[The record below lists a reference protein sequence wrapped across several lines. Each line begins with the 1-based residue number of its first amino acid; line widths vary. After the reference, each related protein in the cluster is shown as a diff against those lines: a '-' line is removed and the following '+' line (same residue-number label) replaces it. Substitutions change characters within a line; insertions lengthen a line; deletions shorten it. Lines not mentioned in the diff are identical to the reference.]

1 MKKDI
6 SNIGEF
12 VMKRIS
18 VSLIALVLSLIMLLC
33 ACTPVANDTSS
44 KEMSEN
50 NSQTVSEE
58 STVEESEAEESRVMI
73 TIKDSADYKNV
84 ALEKSYKRT
93 SLYPNDNSPSYP
105 DTSNKEMTDG
115 KIPTTSASYS
125 DGAYAGFNKNSED
138 YVLNGYSAVTVDL
151 GELYY
156 LDKFVSYTGSDAFTS
171 VGISAPS
178 MVMVYVSEDGVAW
191 NKLGESKYECED
203 GSKLGKFVLETEYAV
218 SGQYVQ
224 YRFVGNLNWMMIAE
238 VEAYG
243 IKGEESIPFY
253 KTENEIS
260 FLFIGNS
267 TTYYFNIPYEFLK
280 ITESA
285 GVNTD
290 VTLCTYGGAYL
301 SQFADSTTTMG
312 KLLKEKLAATKYD
325 FIVLQDNGNA
335 DHSDS
340 KPAMDKLIPMVEK
353 NGAKPVLYKRYS
365 SNDDPAQRPASA
377 LRHHKNY
384 TQLAEDFN
392 IDMNAPV
399 ADAFLICN
407 QKYPSIN
414 LYHTDNSHHS
424 AVGAYLSACVMAMTF
439 LDIDEADITYNA
451 NLDPDV
457 AAKLRECARI
467 ACETG
472 YDFPEN

>member
-1 MKKDI
+1 MKKTI
-6 SNIGEF
+6 
-12 VMKRIS
+12 
-18 VSLIALVLSLIMLLC
+18 VSFLALTLALMMLLC
-33 ACTPVANDTSS
+33 SCTPNDTASDS
-44 KEMSEN
+44 LSIDNSELT
-50 NSQTVSEE
+50 SEIEE
-58 STVEESEAEESRVMI
+58 STDESEPEESRVMI

-84 ALEKSYKRT
+84 AFEKLYTRT

-105 DTSNKEMTDG
+105 DTNNKEMTDG
-115 KIPTTSASYS
+115 KIPTSSANYS

-178 MVMVYVSEDGVAW
+178 MVMVYVSEDGAAW

-224 YRFVGNLNWMMIAE
+224 YRFVGNLNWMMVAE

-253 KTENEIS
+253 DTINEIS

-285 GVNTD
+285 GVKTD
-290 VTLCTYGGAYL
+290 VNLCTYGGAYL
-301 SQFADSTTTMG
+301 SQFADGTTTMG

-335 DHSDS
+335 DYSDS

-384 TQLAEDFN
+384 IQLAKDFN

-424 AVGAYLSACVMAMTF
+424 TVGAYLSACVMAMTF
-439 LDIDEADITYNA
+439 LDIDESDITYNA
-451 NLDPDV
+451 NLEPDV

-472 YDFPEN
+472 YDFPED

>member
-1 MKKDI
+1 MKKTI
-6 SNIGEF
+6 
-12 VMKRIS
+12 
-18 VSLIALVLSLIMLLC
+18 VSFLALTLALMMLLC
-33 ACTPVANDTSS
+33 SCTPNDTASDS
-44 KEMSEN
+44 PSIDNSELT
-50 NSQTVSEE
+50 SEIEE
-58 STVEESEAEESRVMI
+58 STDESEPEESRVMI

-84 ALEKSYKRT
+84 AFEKLYTRT

-115 KIPTTSASYS
+115 KIPTSSANYS

-178 MVMVYVSEDGVAW
+178 MVMVYVSEDGAAW

-224 YRFVGNLNWMMIAE
+224 YRFVGNLNWMMVAE

-253 KTENEIS
+253 DTISEIS

-285 GVNTD
+285 GVKTD
-290 VTLCTYGGAYL
+290 VNLCTYGGAYL
-301 SQFADSTTTMG
+301 SQFADGTTTMG

-335 DHSDS
+335 DYSDS

-384 TQLAEDFN
+384 IQLAKDFN

-424 AVGAYLSACVMAMTF
+424 TVGAYLSACVMAMTF
-439 LDIDEADITYNA
+439 LDIDESDITYNA
-451 NLDPDV
+451 DLEPDV

-472 YDFPEN
+472 YDFSED

>member
-1 MKKDI
+1 MKKTI
-6 SNIGEF
+6 
-12 VMKRIS
+12 
-18 VSLIALVLSLIMLLC
+18 VSFLALTLALMMLLC
-33 ACTPVANDTSS
+33 SCTPNDIVSDSQSIDNSELTS
-44 KEMSEN
+44 EI
-50 NSQTVSEE
+50 EE
-58 STVEESEAEESRVMI
+58 STDESEPEESRVMI

-84 ALEKSYKRT
+84 AFEKLYTRT

-105 DTSNKEMTDG
+105 DTNNKEMTDG
-115 KIPTTSASYS
+115 KIPTSSANYS

-178 MVMVYVSEDGVAW
+178 MVMVYVSEDGAAW

-224 YRFVGNLNWMMIAE
+224 YRFVGNLNWMMVAE

-253 KTENEIS
+253 DTTNEIS

-285 GVNTD
+285 GVKTD
-290 VTLCTYGGAYL
+290 VNLCTYGGAYL
-301 SQFADSTTTMG
+301 YQFADGTTTMG

-335 DHSDS
+335 DYSDS

-384 TQLAEDFN
+384 IQLAKDFN

-424 AVGAYLSACVMAMTF
+424 TVGAYLSACVMAMTF
-439 LDIDEADITYNA
+439 LDIDESDITYNA
-451 NLDPDV
+451 NLEPDV

-472 YDFPEN
+472 YDFPES

>member
-1 MKKDI
+1 MKKTI
-6 SNIGEF
+6 
-12 VMKRIS
+12 
-18 VSLIALVLSLIMLLC
+18 VSFLALTLALMMLLC
-33 ACTPVANDTSS
+33 SCTPNDTASDS
-44 KEMSEN
+44 PSIDNSELT
-50 NSQTVSEE
+50 SEIEE
-58 STVEESEAEESRVMI
+58 STDESEPEESRVMI

-84 ALEKSYKRT
+84 ALEKLYTRT

-115 KIPTTSASYS
+115 KIPTSSANYS

-178 MVMVYVSEDGVAW
+178 MVMVYVSEDGAAW

-224 YRFVGNLNWMMIAE
+224 YRFVGNLNWMMVAE

-253 KTENEIS
+253 DTISEIS

-285 GVNTD
+285 GVKTD
-290 VTLCTYGGAYL
+290 VNLCTYGGAYL
-301 SQFADSTTTMG
+301 SQFADGTTTMG

-335 DHSDS
+335 DYSDS

-384 TQLAEDFN
+384 IQLAKDFN

-424 AVGAYLSACVMAMTF
+424 TVGAYLSACVMAMTF
-439 LDIDEADITYNA
+439 LDIDESDITYNA
-451 NLDPDV
+451 NLEPDV

>member
-1 MKKDI
+1 MKKTI
-6 SNIGEF
+6 
-12 VMKRIS
+12 
-18 VSLIALVLSLIMLLC
+18 VSFLALTLALMMLLC
-33 ACTPVANDTSS
+33 SCTPNDTASDS
-44 KEMSEN
+44 PSIDNSELT
-50 NSQTVSEE
+50 SEIEE
-58 STVEESEAEESRVMI
+58 STDESEPEESRVMI

-84 ALEKSYKRT
+84 ALEKLYTRT

-105 DTSNKEMTDG
+105 DTNNKEMTDG
-115 KIPTTSASYS
+115 KIPTSSANYS

-151 GELYY
+151 GDLYY

-178 MVMVYVSEDGVAW
+178 MVMVYVSEDGAAW

-224 YRFVGNLNWMMIAE
+224 YRFVGNLNWMMVAE

-253 KTENEIS
+253 DTISEIS

-285 GVNTD
+285 GVKTD
-290 VTLCTYGGAYL
+290 VNLCTYGGAYL
-301 SQFADSTTTMG
+301 SQFADGTTTMG

-335 DHSDS
+335 DYSDS

-384 TQLAEDFN
+384 IQLAKDFN

-424 AVGAYLSACVMAMTF
+424 TVGAYLSACVMAMTF
-439 LDIDEADITYNA
+439 LDIDESDITYNA
-451 NLDPDV
+451 NLEPDV

>member
-1 MKKDI
+1 MKKTI
-6 SNIGEF
+6 
-12 VMKRIS
+12 
-18 VSLIALVLSLIMLLC
+18 VSFLALTLALMMLLC
-33 ACTPVANDTSS
+33 SCTPNDTTSDS
-44 KEMSEN
+44 PSIDNSELT
-50 NSQTVSEE
+50 SEIEE
-58 STVEESEAEESRVMI
+58 STDESEPEESRVMI

-84 ALEKSYKRT
+84 ALEKLYTRT

-115 KIPTTSASYS
+115 KIPTSSASYS

-178 MVMVYVSEDGVAW
+178 MVMVYVSEDGSAW

-224 YRFVGNLNWMMIAE
+224 YRFVGNLNWMMVAE

-253 KTENEIS
+253 DTISEIS

-285 GVNTD
+285 GVKTD
-290 VTLCTYGGAYL
+290 VNLCTYGGAYL
-301 SQFADSTTTMG
+301 SQFADGTTTMG

-335 DHSDS
+335 DYSDS

-384 TQLAEDFN
+384 IQLAKDFN

-424 AVGAYLSACVMAMTF
+424 TVGAYLSACVMAMTF
-439 LDIDEADITYNA
+439 LDIDESDITYNA
-451 NLDPDV
+451 DLEPDV

-472 YDFPEN
+472 YGFPED

>member
-1 MKKDI
+1 MKKTI
-6 SNIGEF
+6 
-12 VMKRIS
+12 
-18 VSLIALVLSLIMLLC
+18 VSFLALTLALMMLLC
-33 ACTPVANDTSS
+33 SCTPNDTASDS
-44 KEMSEN
+44 LSTDNSELT
-50 NSQTVSEE
+50 SEIEE
-58 STVEESEAEESRVMI
+58 STDESEPEESRVMI

-84 ALEKSYKRT
+84 AFEKLYTRT

-105 DTSNKEMTDG
+105 DTNNKEMTDG
-115 KIPTTSASYS
+115 KIPTSSANYS

-156 LDKFVSYTGSDAFTS
+156 LDKFVSYTGSDAFES

-178 MVMVYVSEDGVAW
+178 MVMVYVSEDGAAW

-224 YRFVGNLNWMMIAE
+224 YRFVGNLNWMMVAE

-253 KTENEIS
+253 DTTSEIS

-285 GVNTD
+285 GVKTD
-290 VTLCTYGGAYL
+290 VNLCTYGGAYL
-301 SQFADSTTTMG
+301 YQFADGTTTMG

-335 DHSDS
+335 DYSDS

-384 TQLAEDFN
+384 IQLAKDFN

-424 AVGAYLSACVMAMTF
+424 TVGAYLSACVMAMTF
-439 LDIDEADITYNA
+439 LDIDESDITYNA
-451 NLDPDV
+451 NLEPDV

-472 YDFPEN
+472 YDFPED

>member
-1 MKKDI
+1 MKKTIFAFFLLMLTI
-6 SNIGEF
+6 SIF
-12 VMKRIS
+12 
-18 VSLIALVLSLIMLLC
+18 LC
-33 ACTPVANDTSS
+33 SCTPNDTVSNSLSVDNSEIVS
-44 KEMSEN
+44 KLEETS
-50 NSQTVSEE
+50 SEE
-58 STVEESEAEESRVMI
+58 SEPEESRVMI
-73 TIKDSADYKNV
+73 TIKDNADYKNV

-93 SLYPNDNSPSYP
+93 SLYPNDDSPSYP
-105 DTSNKEMTDG
+105 DVNGKEMTDG
-115 KIPTTSASYS
+115 KLPSATASYS
-125 DGAYAGFNKNSED
+125 DGSYMGFNKNSED
-138 YVLNGYSAVTVDL
+138 YVLNGYSSITVDL
-151 GELYY
+151 GELHH
-156 LDKFVSYTGSDAFTS
+156 LDKFVSYTGSDAFES
-171 VGISAPS
+171 VGISAPA
-178 MVMVYVSEDGVAW
+178 MVVVYVSEDGVAW

-203 GSKLGKFVLETEYAV
+203 GSKLGRFVLETEYAV

-243 IKGEESIPFY
+243 VTGDESIPFY
-253 KTENEIS
+253 KAENELS

-267 TTYYFNIPYEFLK
+267 TTYYFNIPYEFMK

-301 SQFADSTTTMG
+301 SQFADGTTTMG

-335 DHSDS
+335 EYSDS
-340 KPAMDKLIPMVEK
+340 KPAMDKLIPMVKE

-365 SNDDPAQRPASA
+365 SNDDPAQRPSSA

-384 TQLAEDFN
+384 NKLAKDFN

-439 LDIDEADITYNA
+439 LDIDEDDITYNA
-451 NLDPDV
+451 NLEPDV

-472 YDFPEN
+472 YDFPES

>member
-1 MKKDI
+1 MKKMI
-6 SNIGEF
+6 
-12 VMKRIS
+12 
-18 VSLIALVLSLIMLLC
+18 VSFLALTLALMMLLC
-33 ACTPVANDTSS
+33 SCTPNDTASDS
-44 KEMSEN
+44 LSIDNSELT
-50 NSQTVSEE
+50 SEIEE
-58 STVEESEAEESRVMI
+58 STDESEPEESRVMI

-84 ALEKSYKRT
+84 AFEKLYTRT

-105 DTSNKEMTDG
+105 DTNNKEMTDG
-115 KIPTTSASYS
+115 KIPTSSANYS

-178 MVMVYVSEDGVAW
+178 MVMVYVSEDGAAW

-224 YRFVGNLNWMMIAE
+224 YRFVGNLNWMMVAE

-253 KTENEIS
+253 DTTNEIS

-285 GVNTD
+285 GVKTD
-290 VTLCTYGGAYL
+290 VNLCTYGGAYL
-301 SQFADSTTTMG
+301 YQFADGTTTMG

-335 DHSDS
+335 DYSDS

-384 TQLAEDFN
+384 IQLAKDFN

-424 AVGAYLSACVMAMTF
+424 TVGAYLSACVMAMTF
-439 LDIDEADITYNA
+439 LDIDESDITYNA
-451 NLDPDV
+451 NLEPDV

-472 YDFPEN
+472 YDFPED

>member
-1 MKKDI
+1 MKKTI
-6 SNIGEF
+6 
-12 VMKRIS
+12 
-18 VSLIALVLSLIMLLC
+18 VSFLALTLALMMLLC
-33 ACTPVANDTSS
+33 SCTPNDTASDS
-44 KEMSEN
+44 LSIDNSELT
-50 NSQTVSEE
+50 SEIEE
-58 STVEESEAEESRVMI
+58 STDESEPEESRVMI

-84 ALEKSYKRT
+84 AFEKLYTRT

-105 DTSNKEMTDG
+105 DTNNKEMTDG
-115 KIPTTSASYS
+115 KIPTSSANYS

-178 MVMVYVSEDGVAW
+178 MVMVYVSEDGAAW

-224 YRFVGNLNWMMIAE
+224 YRFVGNLNWMMVAE

-253 KTENEIS
+253 DTTNEIS

-285 GVNTD
+285 GVKTD
-290 VTLCTYGGAYL
+290 VNLCTYGGAYL
-301 SQFADSTTTMG
+301 YQFADGTTTMG

-335 DHSDS
+335 DYSDS

-384 TQLAEDFN
+384 IQLAKDFN

-424 AVGAYLSACVMAMTF
+424 TVGAYLSACVMAMTF
-439 LDIDEADITYNA
+439 LDIDESDITYNA
-451 NLDPDV
+451 NLEPDV

-472 YDFPEN
+472 YDFPED

>member
-1 MKKDI
+1 MKKTI
-6 SNIGEF
+6 
-12 VMKRIS
+12 
-18 VSLIALVLSLIMLLC
+18 VSFLALTLALMMLLC
-33 ACTPVANDTSS
+33 SCTPNDTTSDS
-44 KEMSEN
+44 PSIDNSELT
-50 NSQTVSEE
+50 SEIEE
-58 STVEESEAEESRVMI
+58 STDESEPEESRVMI

-84 ALEKSYKRT
+84 AFEKLYTRT

-105 DTSNKEMTDG
+105 DTNNKEMTDG
-115 KIPTTSASYS
+115 KIPTSSANYS

-151 GELYY
+151 GDLYY

-178 MVMVYVSEDGVAW
+178 MVMVYVSEDGAAW

-224 YRFVGNLNWMMIAE
+224 YRFVGNLNWMMVAE

-253 KTENEIS
+253 DTISEIS

-285 GVNTD
+285 GVKTD
-290 VTLCTYGGAYL
+290 VNLCTYGGAYL
-301 SQFADSTTTMG
+301 SQFADGTTTMG

-335 DHSDS
+335 DYSDS

-384 TQLAEDFN
+384 IQLAKDFN

-424 AVGAYLSACVMAMTF
+424 TVGAYLSACVMAMTF
-439 LDIDEADITYNA
+439 LDIDESDITYNA
-451 NLDPDV
+451 DLEPDV

-472 YDFPEN
+472 YDFPED

>member
-1 MKKDI
+1 MKKTI
-6 SNIGEF
+6 
-12 VMKRIS
+12 
-18 VSLIALVLSLIMLLC
+18 VSFLALTLALMMLLC
-33 ACTPVANDTSS
+33 SCTPNDTASDS
-44 KEMSEN
+44 PSIDNSELT
-50 NSQTVSEE
+50 SEIEE
-58 STVEESEAEESRVMI
+58 STDESEPEESRVMI

-84 ALEKSYKRT
+84 ALEKLYTRT

-115 KIPTTSASYS
+115 KIPTSSANYS

-178 MVMVYVSEDGVAW
+178 MVMVYVSEDGSAW

-224 YRFVGNLNWMMIAE
+224 YRFVGNLNWMMVAE

-253 KTENEIS
+253 DTISEIS

-285 GVNTD
+285 GVKTD
-290 VTLCTYGGAYL
+290 VNLCTYGGAYL
-301 SQFADSTTTMG
+301 SQFADGTTTMG

-335 DHSDS
+335 DYSDS

-384 TQLAEDFN
+384 IQLAKDFN

-424 AVGAYLSACVMAMTF
+424 TVGAYLSACVMAMTF
-439 LDIDEADITYNA
+439 LDIDESDITYNA
-451 NLDPDV
+451 NLEPDV

-472 YDFPEN
+472 YDFPED